1 MKNDTQLKILFENKE
16 SFEESV
22 RWLKRSYTICKNQ
35 FDLKDLPDEGFDAF
49 ESLTS
54 RFARTTDILFNKV
67 FRSIIYLEEGTAYT
81 WLDTLIYMEKQGII
95 SSTDDARLVKELR
108 NDIVHEYVIT
118 DLKQLFAEVLNYC
131 PLVFNFVD
139 NTLKYVDNLINKIE
153 GR

>member
-1 MKNDTQLKILFENKE
+1 MKNDTQLKILIENKE

-22 RWLKRSYTICKNQ
+22 RWLKRSYAICKNQ

-54 RFARTTDILFNKV
+54 RFARTTDILYNKV
-67 FRSIIYLEEGTAYT
+67 FRSIIYLEEGAAYT
-81 WLDTLIYMEKQGII
+81 WLDTLIYMEKQGLI

-118 DLKQLFAEVLNYC
+118 DLKQLFAEVLNNC